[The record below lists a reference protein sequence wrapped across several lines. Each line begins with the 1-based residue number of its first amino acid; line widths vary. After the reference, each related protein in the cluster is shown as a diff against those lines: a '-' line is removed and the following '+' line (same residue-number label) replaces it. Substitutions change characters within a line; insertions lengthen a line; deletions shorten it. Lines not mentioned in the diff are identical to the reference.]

1 MEFKGMDKAVQNSQ
15 PATVSNANYSTYH
28 IKEHTQQQT
37 QQQTVLNYSTIG
49 VILVFLIVCIVIVVY
64 RK

>member
-1 MEFKGMDKAVQNSQ
+1 MEFKGIDKEVNSSHSV
-15 PATVSNANYSTYH
+15 TFGNTKYSTYH
-28 IKEHTQQQT
+28 MTEHP

>member
-1 MEFKGMDKAVQNSQ
+1 MEFKGIDKAVQSSQ
-15 PATVSNANYSTYH
+15 PVTVSNANYSTYR
-28 IKEHTQQQT
+28 IKGHA
-37 QQQTVLNYSTIG
+37 QQQTVLNYSIIG